1 MNVLTGEASL
11 NCSRLLWPLYFIYTF
26 QRFLL
31 VFQRIDVL
39 VLMYSCPFFTAVANH
54 RIWHSYSSANHCI
67 WHSYSSANHRIWHS
81 YSRTTGISYFS
92 TTPVFFLFAKVP
104 RKFEG
109 APAPL
114 LGMFARA
121 AAALPRFPRTRRTI
135 KAALQRKRAPPM
147 RHLVPPRPRS
157 MFSPPPPRSKPRQ
170 RRTTGAPPRHL
181 PL

>member
-39 VLMYSCPFFTAVANH
+39 VLMYSCPFFTAV
-54 RIWHSYSSANHCI
+54 
-67 WHSYSSANHRIWHS
+67 ANHRIWHS